1 MTEIYKLAR
10 PLLTGV
16 RVDVIGGKPYMHGGE
31 QPVPNK
37 MVCDILNDMPQ
48 FTGEIV
54 VGVPIDPDCH
64 EMTKLFLNE
73 PDLVA
78 PFIFWV
84 YDMRTTHSYPLK
96 ERIEI
101 ARPMVDCSHPC
112 IQMVDHE
119 LIESQQALEEYKAKV
134 IGENF
139 FTGVVLRE
147 PYGTFGTEDETVK
160 ADDAPTETVQ

>member
-1 MTEIYKLAR
+1 MTELYKLAR

-16 RVDVIGGKPYMHGGE
+16 RVDIIGGKPYLHGGE
-31 QPVPNK
+31 QAVPNR
-37 MVCDILNDMPQ
+37 MVGDILNDLPQ

-54 VGVPIDPDCH
+54 VGRPIDTDCH
-64 EMTKLFLNE
+64 EMTKLFLE
-73 PDLVA
+73 ESEIVA

-96 ERIEI
+96 ERLEI
-101 ARPMVDCSHPC
+101 TKPMVECSHPC
-112 IQMVDHE
+112 IQLVEHE
-119 LIESQQALEEYKAKV
+119 LIESAEALEKYKDKV

-147 PYGTFGTEDETVK
+147 PYGTFGTEDEVVK
-160 ADDAPTETVQ
+160 ADAETIQ